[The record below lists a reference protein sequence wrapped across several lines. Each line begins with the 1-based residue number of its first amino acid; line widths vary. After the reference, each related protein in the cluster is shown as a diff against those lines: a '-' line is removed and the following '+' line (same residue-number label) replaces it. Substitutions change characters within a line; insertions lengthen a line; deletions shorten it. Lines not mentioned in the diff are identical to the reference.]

1 MAFILDGLDL
11 SFFDYDINNPEV
23 KHFANRISILKG
35 YALASLSENN
45 QLLVKANRLLGK
57 IVEYLSNETVDGK
70 SYLSKEVLN
79 AIKDENIDKL
89 KRIVL
94 KSSLNN
100 CYETAFDMSNLIVVS
115 IYENSLKSLIYFVK
129 SGADIEHI
137 CANKT
142 PLMYAAKLGKL
153 EMLKYLIEQG
163 ANINAV
169 STKGKTALSYSIEYK
184 RPEIEAYLK
193 SQGDS

>member
-1 MAFILDGLDL
+1 M
-11 SFFDYDINNPEV
+11 V
-23 KHFANRISILKG
+23 C
-35 YALASLSENN
+35 ASS
-45 QLLVKANRLLGK
+45 K
-57 IVEYLSNETVDGK
+57 IRSAKEK
-70 SYLSKEVLN
+70 S
-79 AIKDENIDKL
+79 
-89 KRIVL
+89 
-94 KSSLNN
+94 
-100 CYETAFDMSNLIVVS
+100 
-115 IYENSLKSLIYFVK
+115 ENSLKSLIYFVK